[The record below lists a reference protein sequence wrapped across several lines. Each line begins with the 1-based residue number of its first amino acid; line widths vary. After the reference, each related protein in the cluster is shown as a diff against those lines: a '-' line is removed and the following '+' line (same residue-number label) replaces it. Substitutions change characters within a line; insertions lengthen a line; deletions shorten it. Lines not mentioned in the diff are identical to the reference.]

1 MSKKHHAPNKNRMAF
16 AAGNPHIF
24 EMFPP
29 AKVPATAE
37 YAGLTANS
45 NRIPKNIPA
54 SLGAKAATHPGSTI
68 ITKTEANSQIHHFL
82 FIYITISF
90 CRAARCQKCCNV
102 VPRAQQYCNCSNHL
116 EETGTLLS
124 TRMETSAIW
133 MAPLTVPH
141 SKYMLPSFHTS
152 ICCRSSSHGFFT
164 PR

>member
-37 YAGLTANS
+37 YAGLTANN
-45 NRIPKNIPA
+45 NRIPKNSPA

-82 FIYITISF
+82 FIYNHFFLSRCEVQKMLQRSASGATI
-90 CRAARCQKCCNV
+90 
-102 VPRAQQYCNCSNHL
+102 L
-116 EETGTLLS
+116 
-124 TRMETSAIW
+124 
-133 MAPLTVPH
+133 
-141 SKYMLPSFHTS
+141 
-152 ICCRSSSHGFFT
+152 
-164 PR
+164 

>member
-24 EMFPP
+24 GMFPP

-37 YAGLTANS
+37 YAGLTTNS
-45 NRIPKNIPA
+45 NRITKNIPA

-82 FIYITISF
+82 LIHITISF
-90 CRAARCQKCCNV
+90 CRAARCKKCYDV
-102 VPRAQQYCNCSNHL
+102 VPRAQQYCDCSNHL

-124 TRMETSAIW
+124 TRGNVCKMNG
-133 MAPLTVPH
+133 PLP
-141 SKYMLPSFHTS
+141 YSFQIHPAS
-152 ICCRSSSHGFFT
+152 CASSGFCRRSGHNFFT